1 MRWVIVCGWMA
12 IAATGWAQ
20 AASEAR
26 VGVGTPAYDVVTIRP
41 SPPGGWRGDTDT
53 NADSY
58 LAHNVTLKAM
68 LEDAYGI
75 RQHLIS
81 GVPRALEDARFDLQ
95 AKVVDQETIH
105 SLKDEQRPAMLLQ
118 VLEDRFRLKA
128 HVEMKVLPI
137 YDLVLARG
145 GPKFKEATKESLENE
160 DMEVRRRML
169 TATAQT
175 MPDLANALT
184 GVLNR
189 TVLDETGLAG
199 RYDFTVRWTPEG
211 SDAAADVMAPPGIFD
226 ALEGQLGLKLRAG
239 RGEVKT
245 LVVDEA
251 EMPGEN

>member
-1 MRWVIVCGWMA
+1 MRWVIVWGWMA

-20 AASEAR
+20 AANAGS
-26 VGVGTPAYDVVTIRP
+26 VTPAYDVVTIRP

-137 YDLVLARG
+137 YDLVVARG

-169 TATAQT
+169 TASAQT
-175 MPDLANALT
+175 MADLANALT

-199 RYDFTVRWTPEG
+199 RYDFTLRWTPDG
-211 SDAAADVMAPPGIFD
+211 SDAATDVMAPPRIFD
-226 ALEGQLGLKLRAG
+226 AVEGQLGLRLRPG

>member
-1 MRWVIVCGWMA
+1 MA
-12 IAATGWAQ
+12 IASAGWAQ
-20 AASEAR
+20 AASEA
-26 VGVGTPAYDVVTIRP
+26 GVGIGIETPAYDVVTIRP
-41 SPPGGWRGDTDT
+41 SAPGGWRGDTDT

-58 LAHNVTLKAM
+58 LARNVTLKAM

-81 GVPRALEDARFDLQ
+81 GVPRALEEARFDLQ
-95 AKVVDQETIH
+95 AKVVDPETIH
-105 SLKDEQRPAMLLQ
+105 SLKDEQRSAMLLQ
-118 VLEDRFRLKA
+118 VLEDRFHLKA
-128 HVEMKVLPI
+128 HVEGKVLPI
-137 YDLVLARG
+137 YGLVLARG

-175 MPDLANALT
+175 MADLASALT

-226 ALEGQLGLKLRAG
+226 ALEGQLGLRLRAG

>member
-20 AASEAR
+20 AANAGS
-26 VGVGTPAYDVVTIRP
+26 VTPAYDVVTIRP
-41 SPPGGWRGDTDT
+41 SLPGGWRGDTDT

-95 AKVVDQETIH
+95 AKVVDQERIH

-199 RYDFTVRWTPEG
+199 RYDFTMRWTPDG

-226 ALEGQLGLKLRAG
+226 ALEGQLGLRLRAA